1 MKAPSSKLQAPG
13 KLQDPRSKS
22 QTDQFGAWRL
32 GIWSLFVV
40 WILVF
45 GAWSF
50 RLPAQT
56 AAPDTAVTLPVTLTV
71 TFPAPLQTNIFVTN
85 VFVTNVSETTNYFV
99 TVTNVYVTN
108 ITNVVSTRLVVDM
121 TNNVI
126 AWPGPGRDL
135 YREITIPTVFTMGA
149 VPPGAAFVLQLRN
162 LAKFPITW
170 PASLQ
175 VIGVLPTNEVR
186 SAVVF
191 VETHGEIWVSR

>member
-1 MKAPSSKLQAPG
+1 MKN
-13 KLQDPRSKS
+13 
-22 QTDQFGAWRL
+22 RL
-32 GIWSLFVV
+32 NRRQQRQQRGRGEFNYFLLCSLCFLLFNS
-40 WILVF
+40 W
-45 GAWSF
+45 A
-50 RLPAQT
+50 RAQT
-56 AAPDTAVTLPVTLTV
+56 AGPDTAVTLPVTLTV
-71 TFPAPLQTNIFVTN
+71 TFPAPLQTNLFVTN
-85 VFVTNVSETTNYFV
+85 VFVTNVTETNYFV

-108 ITNVVSTRLVVDM
+108 ITNVVSTRPVVDM

-149 VPPGAAFVLQLRN
+149 IPPGAAFVLQLRN

-170 PASLQ
+170 PTGLQ
-175 VIGVLPTNEVR
+175 VIGILPTNEVR

>member
-1 MKAPSSKLQAPG
+1 MKTHITNHPSASPVSLSPRERAGVRGKGAPKILALLFTLFTLG
-13 KLQDPRSKS
+13 RSH
-22 QTDQFGAWRL
+22 
-32 GIWSLFVV
+32 
-40 WILVF
+40 
-45 GAWSF
+45 
-50 RLPAQT
+50 AQT

-85 VFVTNVSETTNYFV
+85 VFVTNLTETTNYFV

-126 AWPGPGRDL
+126 SYPGPGRDL

-149 VPPGAAFVLQLRN
+149 IPPGAAFVLQLRN

-170 PASLQ
+170 PAGLQ
-175 VIGVLPTNEVR
+175 VIGALPTNEVR